1 VNSPLAI
8 LFYEDLIPGTQ
19 LVNRLQDLRYR
30 VQVAASPEELLE
42 LAASAGPMLIFA
54 DVVSK
59 RLDVCALIRKLR
71 TNADTSHLPIIGFGD
86 DDQVDLQSLAKEA
99 GATLMV
105 TDAALI
111 PHLEQF
117 IQEALRVE

>member
-1 VNSPLAI
+1 MNSPLAI